1 MFRRH
6 VCITDPT
13 ARAWWRD
20 YLAVVKEG
28 NPLGLSF
35 VDYVAQRVFAAL
47 TPSYT
52 EAPASPWYV
61 AACGHQHQWGASC
74 SESATTT

>member
-6 VCITDPT
+6 SCVTDPT

-20 YLAVVKEG
+20 YQNVVTEG
-28 NPLGLSF
+28 TPLGLSF
-35 VDYVAQRVFAAL
+35 VDYVAQRVLAAI
-47 TPSYT
+47 TPPYT
-52 EAPASPWYV
+52 EAAKAPWYV